1 MDYKL
6 KIKGGNAGVLD
17 AQTKIFLDTLPQ
29 GGKPLSE
36 CTPNDIRSAPSA
48 TTPYNLEPI
57 PVHTE
62 EIAIPARDG
71 HEICIRIYRKD
82 KNIVAAPLI
91 FFHGGCWIFCNLDT
105 HDSNCRQLC
114 MDSGMTVFS
123 VDYRLAPENK
133 FPCGI
138 NDAYDAALYVSKN
151 NDKLNITSEDL
162 IVAGDSAGGNIS
174 TVVALMAKKS
184 KAFNVRAQL
193 LYYPITDASNME
205 TESYNTYATDHL
217 LSKEMMQFG
226 SNHYAKSKAD
236 YTNPLMSPLL
246 SKDLAGMP
254 KTLIQTAEF
263 DVLRDE
269 AEAYAEK
276 LADLGVEV
284 ECVRYNGMIHA
295 FIALAG
301 KIDFAKVAIQDS
313 VEFLKSVK

>member
-6 KIKGGNAGVLD
+6 KIKGGDAGILD
-17 AQTKIFLDTLPQ
+17 GQTKVFLDTLPK
-29 GGKPLSE
+29 GGKPLAE
-36 CTPNDIRSAPSA
+36 TTPDEIRSGPSA
-48 TTPYNLEPI
+48 TIPYNLQ
-57 PVHTE
+57 PVSVYTE
-62 EIAIPARDG
+62 EIVTPARDG
-71 HEICIRIYRKD
+71 HEIRVRIYRKD
-82 KNIVAAPLI
+82 KTIVAAPLM
-91 FFHGGCWIFCNLDT
+91 FFHGGCWIFCDLDT
-105 HDSNCRQLC
+105 HDSNCRQIC

-151 NDKLNITSEDL
+151 NDELNVTCEGV

-174 TVVALMAKKS
+174 TAVALMAKKS
-184 KAFNVRAQL
+184 KEFNVRAQL

-205 TESYNTYATDHL
+205 TGSYNTYATDHL

-226 SNHYAKSKAD
+226 ANHYAKSDDD
-236 YTNPLMSPLL
+236 YKNPLMSPLL
-246 SKDLAGMP
+246 SEDLEGMP

-269 AEAYAEK
+269 GEAYAKK
-276 LADLGVEV
+276 LAAAGVEV

-301 KIDFAKVAIQDS
+301 KIDLAKIAIDDS
-313 VEFLKSVK
+313 VEFLNRIK